1 MPGSQTAPGR
11 AVLALTATV
20 RIAFRSH
27 NVVGARDDKPFAAQW
42 LAYASPCRRFAINLA
57 IDGARLGAGVVRVTF
72 TVKDFHLIL
81 LAGLPAHCGAFSHP
95 PVATARRVKRARE

>member
-81 LAGLPAHCGAFSHP
+81 LAGLPAHCGTFSNP
-95 PVATARRVKRARE
+95 PAAAAEQQF